1 MVRARY
7 ERPQLLPSFD
17 EMRRI
22 LRDLPGPD
30 QEAQTK
36 VVQRQ
41 TELTKPP
48 GSLGRLEEI
57 AEWLAAWQGRASP
70 RVERPRIAVFAGTHG
85 VAARGVSAYPPEVTG
100 QMVKNFLSGG
110 AAINQLAGSIDA
122 DLRIYEL
129 DLDHPT
135 DDFTKG
141 PAMSEARA
149 ANAMAYGMM
158 AAEPGIDVLCLGEMG
173 IANTTTAATLCAA
186 LFGGTG
192 ADWAGPGTGVQG
204 KALAHKIA
212 VIDEALAHHRALISQ
227 RDPLALLAA
236 VGGEEL
242 AAIAGAVLAA
252 RMGRIPVLLDGY
264 ACTAAAAVLH
274 ADRPPRARP
283 LPGGAS
289 LGRARPHAAAGGDRP
304 APAARLRHA
313 PGRGLGGGAGG
324 AAPEGGRRLPQRH
337 GDLRAGGRKLE
348 ECLDARF
355 SRLCRCS
362 PPPLPSP
369 IRRASPTAPRRRA
382 SSRRS
387 RPSARRSPR
396 R

>member
-1 MVRARY
+1 
-7 ERPQLLPSFD
+7 
-17 EMRRI
+17 MRRI

-48 GSLGRLEEI
+48 GSLGRLEEM

-70 RVERPRIAVFAGTHG
+70 RIERPRIAVFAGTHG

-110 AAINQLAGSIDA
+110 AAINQLAASIDA

-129 DLDHPT
+129 DLEHPT
-135 DDFTKG
+135 NDFTKG
-141 PAMSEARA
+141 AAMSEART

-173 IANTTTAATLCAA
+173 IANTTTAAVLCAA

-204 KALAHKIA
+204 KTLAHKIA
-212 VIDEALAHHRALISQ
+212 VIDEALAHHRALIEQ

-236 VGGEEL
+236 VGGEEF
-242 AAIAGAVLAA
+242 AAIAGAILAA

-264 ACTAAAAVLH
+264 ACTAAASVLH
-274 ADRPPRARP
+274 AIDRRALDHCLVAHRSAEPGHTRLLETIGQRP
-283 LPGGAS
+283 LLDFGMRLGEAS
-289 LGRARPHAAAGGDRP
+289 AAALAVP
-304 APAARLRHA
+304 LLKAAAACHNGMA
-313 PGRGLGGGAGG
+313 TFAQAGV
-324 AAPEGGRRLPQRH
+324 
-337 GDLRAGGRKLE
+337 
-348 ECLDARF
+348 
-355 SRLCRCS
+355 
-362 PPPLPSP
+362 
-369 IRRASPTAPRRRA
+369 
-382 SSRRS
+382 SSKN
-387 RPSARRSPR
+387 A
-396 R
+396 

>member
-1 MVRARY
+1 MNA
-7 ERPQLLPSFD
+7 PNPPSFD

-22 LRDLPGPD
+22 LCDLPGPD

-48 GSLGRLEEI
+48 GSLGRLEDI

-141 PAMSEARA
+141 PAMSEPRT

-173 IANTTTAATLCAA
+173 IANTTTAATLSAA

-236 VGGEEL
+236 VGGEEF

-274 ADRPPRARP
+274 AVDHHALDHCLVAHRSAEPGHTRLLEAIGQRP
-283 LPGGAS
+283 LLDFGMRLGEAS
-289 LGRARPHAAAGGDRP
+289 AAALAVP
-304 APAARLRHA
+304 LLKAAAACHNGMA
-313 PGRGLGGGAGG
+313 TFAQAGV
-324 AAPEGGRRLPQRH
+324 
-337 GDLRAGGRKLE
+337 
-348 ECLDARF
+348 
-355 SRLCRCS
+355 
-362 PPPLPSP
+362 
-369 IRRASPTAPRRRA
+369 
-382 SSRRS
+382 SSKN
-387 RPSARRSPR
+387 A
-396 R
+396 

>member
-1 MVRARY
+1 MNA
-7 ERPQLLPSFD
+7 PNPPSFD

-212 VIDEALAHHRALISQ
+212 VIDEALAHHRALIDQ

-274 ADRPPRARP
+274 AIDRHALDHCLVAHRSAEPGHTRLLEAIGQRP
-283 LPGGAS
+283 LLDFGMRLGEAS
-289 LGRARPHAAAGGDRP
+289 AAALAVP
-304 APAARLRHA
+304 LLKAAAACHNGMA
-313 PGRGLGGGAGG
+313 TFAQAGV
-324 AAPEGGRRLPQRH
+324 
-337 GDLRAGGRKLE
+337 
-348 ECLDARF
+348 
-355 SRLCRCS
+355 
-362 PPPLPSP
+362 
-369 IRRASPTAPRRRA
+369 
-382 SSRRS
+382 SSKN
-387 RPSARRSPR
+387 A
-396 R
+396 

>member
-1 MVRARY
+1 MNA
-7 ERPQLLPSFD
+7 PNPPSFD
-17 EMRRI
+17 EVRRV
-22 LRDLPGPD
+22 LRELPGPD

-85 VAARGVSAYPPEVTG
+85 VAARGVSAYPSEVTG

-173 IANTTTAATLCAA
+173 IANTTTAATLSAA

-212 VIDEALAHHRALISQ
+212 VIDEALAHHRALINQ

-274 ADRPPRARP
+274 AIDRHALDHCLVAHRSAEPGHTRLLEAIGQRP
-283 LPGGAS
+283 LLDFGMRLGEAS
-289 LGRARPHAAAGGDRP
+289 AAALAVP
-304 APAARLRHA
+304 LLKAAAACHNGMA
-313 PGRGLGGGAGG
+313 TFAQAGV
-324 AAPEGGRRLPQRH
+324 
-337 GDLRAGGRKLE
+337 
-348 ECLDARF
+348 
-355 SRLCRCS
+355 
-362 PPPLPSP
+362 
-369 IRRASPTAPRRRA
+369 
-382 SSRRS
+382 SSKN
-387 RPSARRSPR
+387 A
-396 R
+396 

>member
-1 MVRARY
+1 MNA
-7 ERPQLLPSFD
+7 PNPPSFD

-85 VAARGVSAYPPEVTG
+85 VAVRGVSAYPSEVTG

-173 IANTTTAATLCAA
+173 IANTTTAATLSAA

-212 VIDEALAHHRALISQ
+212 VIDEALAHHRALINQ

-274 ADRPPRARP
+274 AIDRHALDHCLVAHRSAEPGHARLLEAIGQRP
-283 LPGGAS
+283 LLDFGMR
-289 LGRARPHAAAGGDRP
+289 LGEGSAAALAVP
-304 APAARLRHA
+304 LLKAAAACHNGMA
-313 PGRGLGGGAGG
+313 TFAQAGV
-324 AAPEGGRRLPQRH
+324 
-337 GDLRAGGRKLE
+337 
-348 ECLDARF
+348 
-355 SRLCRCS
+355 
-362 PPPLPSP
+362 
-369 IRRASPTAPRRRA
+369 
-382 SSRRS
+382 SSKN
-387 RPSARRSPR
+387 A
-396 R
+396 

>member
-1 MVRARY
+1 
-7 ERPQLLPSFD
+7 
-17 EMRRI
+17 MRKV
-22 LRDLPGPD
+22 LRELPGPD

-85 VAARGVSAYPPEVTG
+85 VARRGVSAYPPEVTG
-100 QMVKNFLSGG
+100 QMVKNFLNGG

-129 DLDHPT
+129 DLAHPT
-135 DDFTKG
+135 DDFTQG
-141 PAMSEARA
+141 PAMSEARTG
-149 ANAMAYGMM
+149 NAMAYGMM

-212 VIDEALAHHRALISQ
+212 VIDEALAHHKATIAA
-227 RDPLALLAA
+227 RDPLQLLAA
-236 VGGEEL
+236 VGGEEF

-264 ACTAAAAVLH
+264 ACTTAAAVLYAIDRH
-274 ADRPPRARP
+274 ALDHCLVAHRSAEPGHARLLEKIGQRP
-283 LPGGAS
+283 LLDFGMRLGEAS
-289 LGRARPHAAAGGDRP
+289 AAALAVP
-304 APAARLRHA
+304 LLKAAAVCHNGMA
-313 PGRGLGGGAGG
+313 TFAQAGV
-324 AAPEGGRRLPQRH
+324 
-337 GDLRAGGRKLE
+337 
-348 ECLDARF
+348 
-355 SRLCRCS
+355 
-362 PPPLPSP
+362 
-369 IRRASPTAPRRRA
+369 
-382 SSRRS
+382 SSKS
-387 RPSARRSPR
+387 
-396 R
+396 